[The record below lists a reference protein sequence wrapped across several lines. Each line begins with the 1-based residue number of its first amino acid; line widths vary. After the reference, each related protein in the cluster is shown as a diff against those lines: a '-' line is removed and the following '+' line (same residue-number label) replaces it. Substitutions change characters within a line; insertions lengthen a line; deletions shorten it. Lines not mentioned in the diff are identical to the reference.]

1 MMDAS
6 IVASCL
12 HTISGDFQAFG
23 SVNWVAL
30 AYTLA
35 ECSCGSVFGRVSD
48 IIGRKNAFVAANVI
62 FLAFSLGCGFSQNLT
77 QLIAFRAL
85 QGLGGAGMR
94 KAKDQIIYHHI
105 PTLISQ
111 VSSLWL

>member
-1 MMDAS
+1 MDAS

-35 ECSCGSVFGRVSD
+35 ECSCGSVFARVSD

-62 FLAFSLGCGFSQNLT
+62 FLAFSLGCGFSQNLS
-77 QLIAFRAL
+77 QLIALRAL

-94 KAKDQIIYHHI
+94 EAED
-105 PTLISQ
+105 
-111 VSSLWL
+111 